1 MASLRSINQDDLRNH
16 NLSVVLD
23 SLLRATEPMSRAD
36 LAKKTGL
43 TKAAMSVLVS
53 LMLDNE
59 ILVEGAP
66 SVQSLYG
73 RPSIPLEIKSGRL
86 CGMGLQ
92 ANTDGYGVV
101 VLDLDGSVVGEQ
113 WVDADMA
120 NADEQEIFARLDEL
134 ALRQEDALARNGY
147 VLAGTGLALPGL
159 VTDDQRLLSARN
171 LGWERLDL
179 KQFNVVKRLDPVAC
193 NEANAAALAQV
204 PGYATRRE
212 GSGQIKPTDSF
223 IYMSTDVGIGGAVIR
238 EGRVVSGDHGFSGE
252 LGHVSVDMRGPI
264 CRCGRRGCLEVY
276 AGRRSMVSAAGIAS
290 SDAAATSSAIDELID
305 RWHQRDVQT
314 VAVVGKA
321 LEAISSVI
329 ASTINV
335 CDVDVVMLGGLW
347 ARFEPEL
354 IRRIERMVRPQ
365 VLAYPEVEASVLVA
379 DVVDRPALMG
389 AAEIGLRRFIDNP
402 LRFMGQ
408 N

>member
-147 VLAGTGLALPGL
+147 VLAGTGLAF
-159 VTDDQRLLSARN
+159 A
-171 LGWERLDL
+171 
-179 KQFNVVKRLDPVAC
+179 
-193 NEANAAALAQV
+193 
-204 PGYATRRE
+204 
-212 GSGQIKPTDSF
+212 GS
-223 IYMSTDVGIGGAVIR
+223 R
-238 EGRVVSGDHGFSGE
+238 HR
-252 LGHVSVDMRGPI
+252 
-264 CRCGRRGCLEVY
+264 
-276 AGRRSMVSAAGIAS
+276 
-290 SDAAATSSAIDELID
+290 
-305 RWHQRDVQT
+305 
-314 VAVVGKA
+314 
-321 LEAISSVI
+321 
-329 ASTINV
+329 
-335 CDVDVVMLGGLW
+335 
-347 ARFEPEL
+347 
-354 IRRIERMVRPQ
+354 
-365 VLAYPEVEASVLVA
+365 
-379 DVVDRPALMG
+379 
-389 AAEIGLRRFIDNP
+389 
-402 LRFMGQ
+402 
-408 N
+408 

>member
-101 VLDLDGSVVGEQ
+101 VLDLDGSVVGER

-134 ALRQEDALARNGY
+134 ALRQEDALARKGY

-159 VTDDQRLLSARN
+159 VTDDLRLLSARN

-204 PGYATRRE
+204 P
-212 GSGQIKPTDSF
+212 PHF
-223 IYMSTDVGIGGAVIR
+223 
-238 EGRVVSGDHGFSGE
+238 
-252 LGHVSVDMRGPI
+252 P
-264 CRCGRRGCLEVY
+264 
-276 AGRRSMVSAAGIAS
+276 
-290 SDAAATSSAIDELID
+290 AATDFHS
-305 RWHQRDVQT
+305 
-314 VAVVGKA
+314 K
-321 LEAISSVI
+321 
-329 ASTINV
+329 
-335 CDVDVVMLGGLW
+335 
-347 ARFEPEL
+347 
-354 IRRIERMVRPQ
+354 
-365 VLAYPEVEASVLVA
+365 
-379 DVVDRPALMG
+379 
-389 AAEIGLRRFIDNP
+389 
-402 LRFMGQ
+402 
-408 N
+408 